1 MTATDT
7 ARELLFSEFRVGSL
21 TLKNRLVGLPH
32 GTARILKGVPDDDDI
47 AYWERRARGGVALLT
62 VGGSIPHRTTTQFN
76 RWLNE
81 VYNPAAFGQLEK
93 RARAVHRHG
102 AYIVTQL
109 VHLGREGIGGDSE
122 YAMVAPSAVR
132 SFRTPTVPHALD
144 HDEVEELVESFVQSS
159 VNLRDL
165 GYDGVELHAAHG
177 YLMAQFLSPDANR
190 RDDEYGGDLQGR
202 TRFVEKVIAGI
213 RERCGPDFL
222 LGVRLT
228 AEEEYPEGMHLPDT
242 LAIVQRLA
250 EAAPPDYFNIT
261 HGVRG
266 AYVKDVT
273 QPNGVAVE
281 SAAAVKAATSIP
293 VLVGNRIQGARLAA
307 EILQRGAADL
317 VGTARALIAD
327 PDWVNK
333 ARAGE
338 DGRVRPCIGINQ
350 ECRSFPEG
358 ILCAVNPRT
367 GRERWF
373 DAQLAEPRRSGLRL
387 VVAGAGPAG
396 LEAARFAAELGAQ
409 VTLYERMQEVG
420 GQVRL
425 AAAVASRAGVLDLVP
440 SLEHEVR
447 RLGVDLRLGTEATA
461 DLLTGAGADA
471 VILATGAR
479 DERRSYSGTEDI
491 RVVTAW
497 DVLRGRRPEG
507 SRALVLDDG
516 SGFWEAVSAAEALGD
531 AGLEVHLA
539 TAAAAV
545 GAAIPHESIGPLLR
559 RLGERGVTLH
569 PHTRVAGI
577 EGDEITLA
585 DLFTGRPA
593 TLAVDF
599 VVVHAGARANDE
611 LVDPLSAAGLTVR
624 TIGDCISPRRI
635 SHAMWEAD
643 KAVLELTRAGADL
656 RPAARA
662 W

>member
-7 ARELLFSEFRVGSL
+7 ARDLLFSEFRVGNL

-32 GTARILKGVPDDDDI
+32 GTARIQKGVPDDDDV
-47 AYWERRARGGVALLT
+47 AYWERRAAGGAALLT
-62 VGGSIPHRTTTQFN
+62 VGGSIPHRTSTQFN

-81 VYNPAAFGQLEK
+81 VYNPAAFAQLEK
-93 RARAVHRHG
+93 RAQAVHRHG

-122 YAMVAPSAVR
+122 FAMVAPSPVR
-132 SFRTPTVPHALD
+132 SFRTPTIPHGLD
-144 HDEVEELVESFVQSS
+144 RDEVEELVESFVKSS

-177 YLMAQFLSPDANR
+177 YLIAQFLSPDANR
-190 RDDEYGGDLQGR
+190 REDEYGRDLDGR
-202 TRFVEKVIAGI
+202 TRFLEKIISGV
-213 RERCGPDFL
+213 RERCGADFL
-222 LGVRLT
+222 LGVRLS
-228 AEEEYPEGMHLPDT
+228 AEEEYPGGMRLQDAV
-242 LAIVQRLA
+242 AIVKRLA
-250 EAAPPDYFNIT
+250 EVARPDYVNVT

-266 AYVKDVT
+266 GYVKDVT

-293 VLVGNRIQGARLAA
+293 VLVGSRIQGARLAS
-307 EILQRGAADL
+307 EILGRGAADL

-327 PDWVNK
+327 PDWISK
-333 ARAGE
+333 ARAGQ
-338 DGRVRPCIGINQ
+338 DAGIRPCIGINQ

-373 DAQLAEPRRSGLRL
+373 DAQLAEPRRSGLR
-387 VVAGAGPAG
+387 VAIAGAGPAG
-396 LEAARFAAELGAQ
+396 LEAAHFAAELGAR
-409 VTLYERMQEVG
+409 VTLYERADQVG

-447 RLGVDLRLGTEATA
+447 RVGVEVRLGTEATVE
-461 DLLTGAGADA
+461 LLAAAGADA

-479 DERRSYSGTEDI
+479 DEPPPYESAEGA
-491 RVVTAW
+491 RVITAW
-497 DVLRGRRPEG
+497 EVLRGARPEG
-507 SRALVLDDG
+507 RCALVVDDG
-516 SGFWEAVSAAEALGD
+516 SGFWDAVSAAEALADG
-531 AGLEVHLA
+531 GLEVHLV
-539 TAAAAV
+539 TPAAAV
-545 GAAIPHESIGPLLR
+545 GGAIPHESIGPLLR
-559 RLGERGVTLH
+559 RLGERGVSFH
-569 PHTRVAGI
+569 EHSRVVRVDRGEVA
-577 EGDEITLA
+577 LA
-585 DLFTGRPA
+585 DVFTGRPETVA
-593 TLAVDF
+593 ADF
-599 VVVHAGARANDE
+599 VAAHAGARADDR
-611 LVDPLSAAGLTVR
+611 LMAPLSAAGLTVR

-643 KAVLELTRAGADL
+643 KAVLELTRAGATP

>member
-1 MTATDT
+1 
-7 ARELLFSEFRVGSL
+7 
-21 TLKNRLVGLPH
+21 
-32 GTARILKGVPDDDDI
+32 
-47 AYWERRARGGVALLT
+47 
-62 VGGSIPHRTTTQFN
+62 
-76 RWLNE
+76 
-81 VYNPAAFGQLEK
+81 
-93 RARAVHRHG
+93 
-102 AYIVTQL
+102 
-109 VHLGREGIGGDSE
+109 
-122 YAMVAPSAVR
+122 
-132 SFRTPTVPHALD
+132 
-144 HDEVEELVESFVQSS
+144 
-159 VNLRDL
+159 
-165 GYDGVELHAAHG
+165 
-177 YLMAQFLSPDANR
+177 
-190 RDDEYGGDLQGR
+190 
-202 TRFVEKVIAGI
+202 
-213 RERCGPDFL
+213 
-222 LGVRLT
+222 
-228 AEEEYPEGMHLPDT
+228 MHLPDT
-242 LAIVQRLA
+242 LDIVQRLA
-250 EAAPPDYFNIT
+250 GAAPPDYFNIT

-307 EILQRGAADL
+307 QILQRGAADL

-333 ARAGE
+333 ARTGE
-338 DGRVRPCIGINQ
+338 DAGIRPCIGINQ

-409 VTLYERMQEVG
+409 VTLYERAEEVG

-447 RLGVDLRLGTEATA
+447 RLGVDVRLGTDATV
-461 DLLTGAGADA
+461 DLLAGAGADA

-479 DERRSYSGTEDI
+479 DERPAFAASAGAPVI
-491 RVVTAW
+491 TAW
-497 DVLRGRRPEG
+497 DALRSNRPEG
-507 SRALVLDDG
+507 SRALVVDDG
-516 SGFWEAVSAAEALGD
+516 SGFWEAVSAAEALAD
-531 AGLEVHLA
+531 AGLEVQLA
-539 TAAAAV
+539 TPAAAV
-545 GAAIPHESIGPLLR
+545 GAAIPHESIWPLLR
-559 RLGERGVTLH
+559 RLGDRGVTLH
-569 PHTRVAGI
+569 AHARVTGI
-577 EGDEITLA
+577 DPGQVTLA

-599 VVVHAGARANDE
+599 VVAHAGARANDE
-611 LVDPLSAAGLTVR
+611 LEAPLSATGLTVR
-624 TIGDCISPRRI
+624 TIGDCTSPRRI

-643 KAVLELTRAGADL
+643 KAVLELTRADAAP